1 MNSSAPNSLHNLY
14 FDGRCPLCKRE
25 MAVLNRL
32 KNSQLQLVNIH
43 ESTELSNEGKAECLA
58 VLHLQLPNGQ
68 WLKGVDANVAAWS
81 FTPIG
86 FLWKPLRW
94 KLWRSWVDRA
104 YARWA
109 EKRYCRL
116 YACQFQERSNKT

>member
-1 MNSSAPNSLHNLY
+1 MTYSAPNSLHQLY

-25 MAVLNRL
+25 MAVLKRM
-32 KNSQLQLVNIH
+32 KNSQLRLVNIH
-43 ESTELSNEGKAECLA
+43 EAAELSDEEKAAFLA
-58 VLHLQLPNGQ
+58 VLHLQLPNGS

-94 KLWRSWVDRA
+94 KLWSSWVDKL
-104 YARWA
+104 YMRWA
-109 EKRYCRL
+109 ENRYCRN
-116 YACQFQERSNKT
+116 YACQIQNETNSK